1 MAKGGLFGIMS
12 ERTLPDDEFVD
23 RWDRI
28 VVAAE
33 VKQRALNFMLFSL
46 LGRARLSS
54 VSLPIHGVVLL
65 QGPPGTGKTTLAH
78 GIADRMSRRV
88 LDATGKQTVFAELD
102 CHGIGSGVLGETP
115 KHMDRIFEVSI
126 PDLARSGTPTCVL
139 LDEVENVA
147 VARRQASLEANP
159 MDVHR
164 TTNALLTGIDRI
176 RTTFPNVVFIATS
189 NFPES
194 IDEAF
199 LSRVDVRLDMPL
211 PTRDAIDGILR
222 DTMGEVGSAPVDR
235 HGGGPPDELLDQLTG
250 WDARQVRKLVVHAI
264 ISDEKIAENPATLT
278 WDVVLDLARS
288 GRSEP
293 LGASRGLGEW

>member
-1 MAKGGLFGIMS
+1 MAKGGLFGILS

-23 RWDRI
+23 LWDRI
-28 VVAAE
+28 VVAPE
-33 VKQRALNFMLFSL
+33 IKQRALNFVLFSL

-54 VSLPIHGVVLL
+54 VSLPVHGILLL

-78 GIADRMSRRV
+78 GIGDRAARRIQEV
-88 LDATGKQTVFAELD
+88 TGERTAFAELD

-126 PDLARSGTPTCVL
+126 PDFARNGAPTCVL

-147 VARRQASLEANP
+147 VARRKASLEANP

-176 RTTFPNVVFIATS
+176 RTTFPNVVFLATS

-211 PTRDAIDGILR
+211 PNREAIAAILR
-222 DTMGEVGSAPVDR
+222 DTMGEVGAAGRDQAASE
-235 HGGGPPDELLDQLTG
+235 PPEALLDRLEG
-250 WDARQVRKLVVHAI
+250 WDARQVRKLVVQAI
-264 ISDEKIAENPATLT
+264 ISEDKIAENPSDLT
-278 WDVVLDLARS
+278 WDVVLDVVPS
-288 GRSEP
+288 GP
-293 LGASRGLGEW
+293 